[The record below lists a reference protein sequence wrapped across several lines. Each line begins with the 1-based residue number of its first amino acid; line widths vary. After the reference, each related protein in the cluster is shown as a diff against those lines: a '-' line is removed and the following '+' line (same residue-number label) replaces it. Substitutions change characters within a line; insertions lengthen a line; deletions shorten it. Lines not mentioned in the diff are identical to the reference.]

1 MLQRIRSLIVKEFIQ
16 LRRDRRSMAMVILIP
31 IIEICIFGYAFSTDI
46 TDVSLVIWDADNSA
60 RSRELIANFDNT
72 EFFEVKYYALD
83 YDDITKRIDS
93 GDARAALVIP
103 PDYARHIYNGE
114 ESPVQFFVD
123 GSEPN
128 AAVQAIANA
137 NLIVQ
142 AEGASL
148 TRELSGSETAMMP
161 LSLQSRVWYNP
172 AMESSLFYLPG
183 LIGVILQMMTSM
195 LAAFA
200 IVRERETGTI
210 EQLNVT
216 PLRRGELIVAKLI
229 PNVIIGYGQ
238 VILILA
244 AAVVVF
250 GMPVHGNVFLF
261 LGLTAF
267 FLMFTLGIGL
277 FISTVSHTQFQAM
290 QLSMMAL
297 LPNILLSGFI
307 VPVESMPIFA
317 RWVAAVLPLTYY
329 LRITRGIIVKGIGI
343 EYLWSET
350 LILAVM
356 GILTLWLA
364 ASRVRQ
370 TME

>member
-1 MLQRIRSLIVKEFIQ
+1 MWQRINSIIIKELIHLK
-16 LRRDRRSMAMVILIP
+16 RDRRSLAMIILIP
-31 IIEICIFGYAFSTDI
+31 IIEICIFGYAFSTNI
-46 TDVSLVIWDADNSA
+46 TDVSLVIWDADNSPQ
-60 RSRELIANFDNT
+60 SRNLIQSFEQT
-72 EFFEVKYYALD
+72 EFFQVKYYALD
-83 YDDITKRIDS
+83 YEDITERIDS
-93 GDARAALVIP
+93 GDARAGLVIP
-103 PDYARHIYNGE
+103 PDYDKLIRNGQE
-114 ESPVQFFVD
+114 ASVQFFVD

-128 AAVQAIANA
+128 AALQAIANA
-137 NLIVQ
+137 HLIVQ
-142 AEGASL
+142 AKGADLMS
-148 TRELSGSETAMMP
+148 ELSTSEMTMMP
-161 LSLQSRVWYNP
+161 LSLQSRAWYNP
-172 AMESSLFYLPG
+172 AMKSSLFYLPG

-216 PLRRGELIVAKLI
+216 PLRRGEMIVAKLI
-229 PNVIIGYGQ
+229 PYVIIGYGQ
-238 VILILA
+238 VILILT

-277 FISTVSHTQFQAM
+277 FISTVSRTQFQAM
-290 QLSMMAL
+290 QLSIMTL

-307 VPVESMPIFA
+307 IPVESMPIFA

-329 LRITRGIIVKGIGI
+329 LRIARGIIVKGIGI
-343 EYLWSET
+343 EYLWLDA

-364 ASRVRQ
+364 TSRVRQ